1 MRRLRTSASKPSGQF
16 VEPKIREHRGRTLK
30 NTGDGF
36 LSEFSSVTDAVR
48 CAIEIQR
55 GMLDRERSV
64 PKERRILFRMGNNL
78 GDVIFEEHDIFG
90 HRPDTRQTA
99 PDRVT
104 RSEERTLTVLLPVN
118 MVNDFFSRVLSD
130 RFLPRETGR
139 RVEREIFLT
148 SSCRTAT
155 HQVGGLKGTAWGAP
169 RVLSW
174 LGDKSQ
180 RIGSLILLVS
190 LIALY
195 FNVRTYYLQQSVNM
209 PDLISL
215 GPKIYSDNQTASVV
229 LAWFNIGRRPVIT
242 GRALLFAVSKDE
254 TKRPASWEN
263 TGKFIDFGL

>member
-64 PKERRILFRMGNNL
+64 PKERRILFRIGINL
-78 GDVIFEEHDIFG
+78 GDVIFEEHGIFG
-90 HRPDTRQTA
+90 HRPDTWQTA

-155 HQVGGLKGTAWGAP
+155 HQVGGLKGTA
-169 RVLSW
+169 
-174 LGDKSQ
+174 
-180 RIGSLILLVS
+180 
-190 LIALY
+190 
-195 FNVRTYYLQQSVNM
+195 
-209 PDLISL
+209 
-215 GPKIYSDNQTASVV
+215 
-229 LAWFNIGRRPVIT
+229 
-242 GRALLFAVSKDE
+242 
-254 TKRPASWEN
+254 
-263 TGKFIDFGL
+263 